1 MRALVTG
8 GAGFVGSHVVDRLLA
23 AGHAIDVVDN
33 LSTGRR
39 ELAHPAARLHAV
51 DIRSPRLRAVFAE
64 TRPDAVVHL
73 AAQMDV
79 RRSVADPLFDASV
92 NVLGTLNVLECCRR
106 AAVARLVFASSGGA
120 IYGDCETV
128 PTPESQPTRP
138 ASPYGVAKLAAE
150 RYIAAWAA
158 LTGSTAVALR
168 YANVYGPRQN
178 PLGEAG
184 VVAIFSSR
192 LVAGEPC
199 LINGDGEQTRD
210 YVYVEDVADA
220 TLLAL
225 GVPQTTDAINI
236 GTGVESS
243 VNDLYRRLA
252 AVAGATAAAR
262 HGSGKPGE
270 QRRSA
275 LDAGLAKRLLGW
287 APVTPLDL
295 GLRKTLEFIRG
306 GASR

>member
-8 GAGFVGSHVVDRLLA
+8 GAGFIGSHVVDRLLA

-128 PTPESQPTRP
+128 PTPESQPARP

-220 TLLAL
+220 SVLAL
-225 GVPQTTDAINI
+225 TAPQTIDAINI

-243 VNDLYRRLA
+243 VNDLFRRLT
-252 AVAGATAAAR
+252 AVAGVTAAAR
-262 HGSGKPGE
+262 HGAGKPGE

-275 LDAGLAKRLLGW
+275 LDAALAKRLLGW

>member
-8 GAGFVGSHVVDRLLA
+8 GAGFIGSHVVDRLLA

-128 PTPESQPTRP
+128 PTPESQPARP

-220 TLLAL
+220 TVLAL
-225 GVPQTTDAINI
+225 GVPQAIDAINI

-252 AVAGATAAAR
+252 AVAGATPAAR
-262 HGSGKPGE
+262 HGPGKPGE

-287 APVTPLDL
+287 APATPLDL

>member
-23 AGHAIDVVDN
+23 GGHAIDLVDN
-33 LSTGRR
+33 LSTGRP

-64 TRPDAVVHL
+64 TRPDVVVHL
-73 AAQMDV
+73 AAQTDV

-128 PTPESQPTRP
+128 PTPESQPARP

-199 LINGDGEQTRD
+199 VINGDGEQTRD

-220 TLLAL
+220 TVLAL
-225 GVPQTTDAINI
+225 SAPQTIDAVNI
-236 GTGVESS
+236 GTGLESS
-243 VNDLYRRLA
+243 VNDLFRRLT
-252 AVAGATAAAR
+252 AVAGVTADAR
-262 HGSGKPGE
+262 HEPGKPGE

-275 LDAGLAKRLLGW
+275 LDAALAKRLLGW

>member
-23 AGHAIDVVDN
+23 GGHAIDLVDN

-64 TRPDAVVHL
+64 TRPDVVVHL

-128 PTPESQPTRP
+128 PTPESQPARP

-199 LINGDGEQTRD
+199 VINGDGEQTRD

-220 TLLAL
+220 TVLAL
-225 GVPQTTDAINI
+225 TAPQTIDAVNI

-243 VNDLYRRLA
+243 VNDLFRRLT
-252 AVAGATAAAR
+252 AVAGVTADAR
-262 HGSGKPGE
+262 HAPGKPGE

-287 APVTPLDL
+287 APVTPLAL

>member
-8 GAGFVGSHVVDRLLA
+8 GAGFIGSHVVDRLLA

-252 AVAGATAAAR
+252 AVAGATPAAR
-262 HGSGKPGE
+262 HGPGKPGE

-287 APVTPLDL
+287 APATPLDL

>member
-1 MRALVTG
+1 MRVLVTG
-8 GAGFVGSHVVDRLLA
+8 GAGFIGSHVVDRLLA
-23 AGHAIDVVDN
+23 GGHAIDLVDN

-106 AAVARLVFASSGGA
+106 AGVARLVFASSGGA

-128 PTPESQPTRP
+128 PTPESQPARP

-178 PLGEAG
+178 PQGEAG
-184 VVAIFSSR
+184 VVAIFASR

-199 LINGDGEQTRD
+199 VINGDGEQTRD

-220 TLLAL
+220 TVLAL
-225 GVPQTTDAINI
+225 GAPQTIDAVNI
-236 GTGVESS
+236 GTGVEST
-243 VNDLYRRLA
+243 VNDLFRRLTT
-252 AVAGATAAAR
+252 VAGVTAEAR
-262 HGSGKPGE
+262 HAPGKPGE

>member
-8 GAGFVGSHVVDRLLA
+8 GAGFIGSHVVDRLLA

-220 TLLAL
+220 TVLAL
-225 GVPQTTDAINI
+225 SVPQAIDAINI

-252 AVAGATAAAR
+252 AVAGATPAAR
-262 HGSGKPGE
+262 HGPGKPGE

-287 APVTPLDL
+287 APATPLDL